1 VRAGGAR
8 PRAFGQ
14 SASVRVAFSDV
25 VEEEAGVP
33 NPRTLGRALDGRYR
47 LEAEIGV
54 GGLGA
59 VYRAR
64 HQKLDKSVAVKLL
77 HQHCGSN
84 ELLRGRFEREAR
96 ALATLDH
103 PNIVTITDFGIAEDT
118 PYLVME
124 LLEGET
130 LAERLDRGPL
140 GGSEASKLIKE
151 LLAALRFV
159 HGRALVHRDVKPSN
173 VFLQRLPA
181 GGERVKILDFG
192 LAKFMGPD
200 ATPSQRPDPNPILTR
215 AGAVVGTPA
224 YMSPE
229 QASGDSADA
238 RSDVYSTGVIL
249 FQMLTGQLPFN
260 GDAIDQLRS
269 HLVDPLPKMN
279 DVQTRRVIRPELDA
293 FLERATAKRREER
306 FTDAGAMLAALEA
319 VPEPWVLRDTVIG
332 NTTIGNAKT
341 QPLSASANELL
352 VAESAQPPTADA
364 PAEPTVAVQPRK
376 FWTTGAQMFALTLF
390 AGVATLAVFGA
401 RRAGLMDRAFGAE
414 SRHTLAAGA
423 RAGSQVASGSLPKGA
438 APGVTNVGV
447 ASPNVKG
454 PAAAAGN
461 AAAVAEANSAARS
474 PQASQAVRDAVAEV
488 AAGLEPVLQAARD
501 DESALEHELG
511 EREIAAPLPAA
522 SASQPRAPA
531 RNPWSRSALPK
542 DLRDLRKAILNGA
555 RGNDRT
561 VLTLRRYNRE
571 HVTDP
576 RGHLLLAAL
585 YLNREWR
592 ADAINQYSIAY
603 QRDASSRGAPEVL
616 RSLIACVVQGQAA
629 AEAERAIVGIYGAE
643 AAPAIARASKAI
655 KNDPKVVQ
663 RLQALRARLK

>member
-1 VRAGGAR
+1 MRAGDAR
-8 PRAFGQ
+8 ARAFGQ

-25 VEEEAGVP
+25 VEEEAGVL

-84 ELLRGRFEREAR
+84 ELMRGRFEREAR

-103 PNIVTITDFGIAEDT
+103 PNIVAITDFGIAEDT

-130 LAERLDRGPL
+130 LADRLDRGPL

-151 LLAALRFV
+151 LLSALRFV
-159 HGRALVHRDVKPSN
+159 HGRGLVHRDMKPSN

-192 LAKFMGPD
+192 LAKFMAAD
-200 ATPSQRPDPNPILTR
+200 AAPSQRPDPNPILTR

-249 FQMLTGQLPFN
+249 FQMLTGKLPFD
-260 GDAIDQLRS
+260 GDALDQLRS
-269 HLVDPLPKMN
+269 HLVEPLPKMN
-279 DVQTRRVIRPELDA
+279 DVQTRRVVRPELDV

-306 FTDAGAMLAALEA
+306 FTDGGAMLAALEA
-319 VPEPWVLRDTVIG
+319 LPEPWLLRDTVIG
-332 NTTIGNAKT
+332 KTTMGIART
-341 QPLSASANELL
+341 LPMSASASERL
-352 VAESAQPPTADA
+352 AADSAMPSAA
-364 PAEPTVAVQPRK
+364 GEPAERSTGVQPQR
-376 FWTTGAQMFALTLF
+376 FWTTGAQMIALTLF
-390 AGVATLAVFGA
+390 SGVATLVVFGA
-401 RRAGLMDRAFGAE
+401 QRAGLMDRAFGAE
-414 SRHTLAAGA
+414 SRHTLPADGRAALKI
-423 RAGSQVASGSLPKGA
+423 RSRSQPKA
-438 APGVTNVGV
+438 EEPGVTNVGV
-447 ASPNVKG
+447 AISKVD
-454 PAAAAGN
+454 
-461 AAAVAEANSAARS
+461 E
-474 PQASQAVRDAVAEV
+474 ASQKVREAVAEV
-488 AAGLEPVLQAARD
+488 AAGLEPVLQAARN
-501 DESALEHELG
+501 DESALENELV
-511 EREIAAPLPAA
+511 EREIAPPLPAA
-522 SASQPRAPA
+522 SASQPREPA
-531 RNPWSRSALPK
+531 RNPWSRALPK
-542 DLRDLRKAILNGA
+542 GLRELRKAIVSGA

-561 VLTLRRYNRE
+561 VLALRRYNRE
-571 HVTDP
+571 HMTDP
-576 RGHLLLAAL
+576 RGHLLLAGL
-585 YLNREWR
+585 YFNREWR

-616 RSLIACVVQGQAA
+616 RSLIACVVQGQAVT
-629 AEAERAIVGIYGAE
+629 EAERAIAGIYGVE
-643 AAPAIARASKAI
+643 AASALNRAAQASK
-655 KNDPKVVQ
+655 DPKVVQ